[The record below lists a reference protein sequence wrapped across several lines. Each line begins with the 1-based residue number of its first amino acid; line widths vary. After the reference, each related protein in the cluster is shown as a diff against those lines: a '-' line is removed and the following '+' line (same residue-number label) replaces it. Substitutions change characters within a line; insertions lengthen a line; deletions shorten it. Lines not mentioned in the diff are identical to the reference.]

1 MNSKKS
7 KLVIVTTVI
16 SALMTLGMG
25 SATAADS
32 TLILSGG
39 NGVYDLG
46 PITINAN
53 ASSVGVV
60 KYMLGGKVIA
70 GCEAVA
76 TASAAPFVAKCA
88 WVPAAAGAAILTGEF
103 TPKDSALTT
112 ATSNTL
118 NVKIGVPVQ
127 GVISPIHIYVD
138 TVLASGSTGDIA
150 PRFNSCAITNEYL
163 LGQTIVFRVYAN
175 NADQG
180 GAVMDSSNTAK
191 AFIEVAGVAAPVA
204 LSYGNHSGVAFWTG
218 ILKTGAAEG
227 LYKSLGVINY
237 KITVIAKDSDSMKVL
252 STKMVAKK
260 SADGVRVTDPS
271 TGRTVYDRVSYYRTV
286 KVSPALLGATGT
298 WSSNFTQTSQLA
310 LFAVPVKK

>member
-1 MNSKKS
+1 MKSKRL
-7 KLVIVTTVI
+7 KLVIVGTVI
-16 SALMTLGMG
+16 SSVLTLGMG
-25 SATAADS
+25 SASAADS

-46 PITINAN
+46 PITINGT

-70 GCEAVA
+70 GCDAVA
-76 TASAAPFVAKCA
+76 TASTEPFVAKCA
-88 WVPAAAGAAILTGEF
+88 WIPAAAGAAVLTGEF
-103 TPKDSALTT
+103 TPKDSALTS

-138 TVLASGSTGDIA
+138 TVLASGSTGDLA

-191 AFIEVAGVAAPVA
+191 AFIEVAGIPAPIT
-204 LSYGNHSGVAFWTG
+204 LTYGNHSGVAFWTA
-218 ILKTGAAEG
+218 IVKTGAAEG
-227 LYKSLGVINY
+227 LYKTLGVINY
-237 KITVIAKDSDSMKVL
+237 KITLIAKDSDLMKVL
-252 STKMVAKK
+252 STKMVAQKN
-260 SADGVRVTDPS
+260 SAGIRVTDPT

-286 KVSPALLGATGT
+286 RVSPALAGATGT

-310 LFAVPVKK
+310 LFAVPAKK